1 MHSEPPRA
9 ASKKTK
15 RVVPKFAQREID
27 RAYSGFTEDER
38 RRFMGMAKNE
48 IRRCFR
54 RVKWANEAA
63 GRLSRKETD
72 DEPLFES
79 TRTVS
84 EAVEKL
90 VGSIDRLD
98 SMCHR
103 AYQRVEPFVK
113 MAANLSEERPTTVQ
127 IVKIGELGTSPAMQ
141 LVLGPPPPELLGGK
155 TIIDMRPDDEPTESQ
170 TQDASEESPSETAG
184 QSEASGPVPD
194 PFDWG

>member
-1 MHSEPPRA
+1 MHSESPRA

-113 MAANLSEERPTTVQ
+113 MAANLSEERPTVQ
-127 IVKIGELGTSPAMQ
+127 ILIGQRATSPAMRM
-141 LVLGPPPPELLGGK
+141 LTGADKHVIEAKG
-155 TIIDMRPDDEPTESQ
+155 ES
-170 TQDASEESPSETAG
+170 SEEGAEDPHELPT
-184 QSEASGPVPD
+184 PD
-194 PFDWG
+194 RDR